1 MGVDSGIKGESTQRG
16 SCEAAESV
24 LEYRYQPPREGTPE
38 MNAGWIVTRYQG
50 GVLVTEIVSNWNRV
64 GSLIATGGVVSWEA
78 VA

>member
-1 MGVDSGIKGESTQRG
+1 
-16 SCEAAESV
+16 
-24 LEYRYQPPREGTPE
+24 